1 MYVEKATPADF
12 SFYWRFTVAF
22 SPPNTDVFYKMSFYG
37 TKATGNCQLN
47 ADVEVSLPTGTQVP
61 GLPQSLLISWVL
73 VQLMYF
79 TVFRM
84 LITVKTLPQT
94 RLR

>member
-1 MYVEKATPADF
+1 M
-12 SFYWRFTVAF
+12 WRKQRLQIQFLLEVHCCLF
-22 SPPNTDVFYKMSFYG
+22 PPNTDIFYKMSFYG
-37 TKATGNCQLN
+37 TKATENFQLN

-94 RLR
+94 PV